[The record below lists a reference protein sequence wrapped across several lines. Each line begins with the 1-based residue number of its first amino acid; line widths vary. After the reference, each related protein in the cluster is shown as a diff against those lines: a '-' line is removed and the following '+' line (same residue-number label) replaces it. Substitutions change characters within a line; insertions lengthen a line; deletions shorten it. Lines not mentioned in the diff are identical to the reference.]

1 MPQRAPTRGQRLFV
15 VAVLFTAAWLAL
27 HPALPVPVN
36 ADLYTHLGV
45 ARHLV
50 QGDGFLCDLAYP
62 LSAAFD
68 WGRELPQLLLVRQ
81 PAFGVLLTVPYVLA
95 GRDPATTVTSVHL
108 MQALLLGLAAWIGL
122 HGLSR
127 HGALAA
133 APAWLLVLLASPLLH
148 LAASW
153 GWTEL
158 AGGLGLLAAWVR
170 WRQRAAAA
178 GRRRLLLDGLL
189 AGAIAMLRL
198 DLAWVPL
205 LWWLALGY
213 GPGAMPR
220 GAWRRTAPCLALGWL
235 LVTTPWFVRTARI
248 TGSPLFSLQGQA
260 VEVDLG
266 ERGWSYG
273 RLRGLTPVTLADA
286 LRDQPAA
293 AIKVRHGV
301 RVFGETLGQWLPWG
315 LWIAGAGLGAR
326 QLRRRRQR
334 GRAWFVAGGTILTL
348 GLTLTLLVLQYALL
362 SQEVRHLL
370 VMLPVLSW
378 ELAVLAV
385 ATLRRARRR
394 QSPLARASA
403 MLAVTGAALLLTP
416 PGIGG
421 EQAGLVAAPAE
432 ATAAAALARVAS
444 ALPPGPVFTDNEAV
458 LWLADRAGMWSPY
471 DERIE
476 AEIRARVPALR
487 EAPWLRLPAVV
498 GE

>member
-1 MPQRAPTRGQRLFV
+1 VPQHAPTRGLRLLV
-15 VAVLFTAAWLAL
+15 VALAFTAAWLVL

-62 LSAAFD
+62 LSAAFP
-68 WGRELPQLLLVRQ
+68 WGRDLPQPLLVRQ
-81 PAFGVLLTVPYVLA
+81 PAFGVLLTVPYMLA

-108 MQALLLGLAAWIGL
+108 MQALLLGLVVCIGM
-122 HGLSR
+122 R
-127 HGALAA
+127 ALDSHLALTA
-133 APAWLLVLLASPLLH
+133 APAWLLLLLASPLLH

-158 AGGLGLLAAWVR
+158 AGGLGLLATWVR
-170 WRQRAAAA
+170 WRNRAVPA
-178 GRRRLLLDGLL
+178 RRRALLLDGSL
-189 AGAIAMLRL
+189 AGAIAMLRI

-205 LWWLALGY
+205 LWWLVLGY
-213 GPGAMPR
+213 GPAARRSSALPR
-220 GAWRRTAPCLALGWL
+220 AAVWLAIGWL
-235 LVTTPWFVRTARI
+235 LVTTPWFVRTARVA
-248 TGSPLFSLQGQA
+248 GSPFFTLQGQA
-260 VEVDLG
+260 IEVDLG

-273 RLRGLTPVTLADA
+273 LLRGLTPVTLADA

-301 RVFGETLGQWLPWG
+301 RVFGETLGLWLPWG
-315 LWIAGAGLGAR
+315 LWIVGASLGAR
-326 QLRRRRQR
+326 QLWRRRRR
-334 GRAWFVAGGTILTL
+334 GRTWFAAGGTTLTL
-348 GLTLTLLVLQYALL
+348 GLTLALLVLQYALL

-378 ELAVLAV
+378 ELAVLSA
-385 ATLRRARRR
+385 ATLRRARRLR
-394 QSPLARASA
+394 APLARAGA

-421 EQAGLVAAPAE
+421 EQAGLATAPAE
-432 ATAAAALARVAS
+432 ATAAAALAQVAS

-471 DERIE
+471 DERVE

-487 EAPWLRLPAVV
+487 EAPWLRLPTSTDQ
-498 GE
+498 

>member
-1 MPQRAPTRGQRLFV
+1 MPSRAPTPGQRLL
-15 VAVLFTAAWLAL
+15 AIAIAFTAAWLVV

-50 QGDGFLCDLAYP
+50 RGDGFLCDLAYP

-68 WGRELPQLLLVRQ
+68 WGRELPQPLLVRQ
-81 PAFGVLLTVPYVLA
+81 PAFGLLLTVPYVLA

-108 MQALLLGLAAWIGL
+108 LQALLLGLAVWIGL
-122 HGLSR
+122 RGLAR

-158 AGGLGLLAAWVR
+158 AGGLGLLAVWVR
-170 WRQRAAAA
+170 WRHGRVRP
-178 GRRRLLLDGLL
+178 RRRALLVDGLL
-189 AGAIAMLRL
+189 AGVIAMLRL

-205 LWWLALGY
+205 LWWLALRL
-213 GPGAMPR
+213 GPGAARRPGVR
-220 GAWRRTAPCLALGWL
+220 AAAWLAIGWL
-235 LVTTPWFVRTARI
+235 LVTAPWFVRTARVA
-248 TGSPLFSLQGQA
+248 GSPFFSLQGQA

-273 RLRGLTPVTLADA
+273 LLRGLTPVTLADA

-301 RVFGETLGQWLPWG
+301 RVFAETLGQWLPWG
-315 LWIAGAGLGAR
+315 LWIVGASLGAR

-334 GRAWFVAGGTILTL
+334 GRTWLVAGGTTFTLALTL
-348 GLTLTLLVLQYALL
+348 GLLVLQYALL

-378 ELAVLAV
+378 ELAVLA
-385 ATLRRARRR
+385 ASALRRARRLR
-394 QSPLARASA
+394 APLAGAGA

-421 EQAGLVAAPAE
+421 EQAGLAAAPTE

-444 ALPPGPVFTDNEAV
+444 TLPPGPVFTDNEAV

-471 DERIE
+471 DAAVE

-487 EAPWLRLPAVV
+487 EAPWLRLATVV
-498 GE
+498 DQ